1 MSMGAQVTPYAGAGP
16 LWPGARDLGA
26 VALLLDVDGTLLDIA
41 PTPSSV
47 TVPDKLRTSL
57 GELYG
62 RTGGAL
68 ALVSG
73 RTVGDLDRLFA
84 PLRLPA
90 IGAHGAEMRLADDRP
105 AQRAGAAIGESVR
118 RRFAAI
124 AAIDPGVIVEDKG
137 TSLAIHYRLAPQR
150 EGLVKQE
157 IAAILNRLAPP
168 PLRVMYGKAVVDIT
182 PPAFSKGA
190 AVRDLM
196 QHQPFANRC
205 PVFVGDDT
213 TDETVF
219 AVLPM
224 LGGRGYSVERPMAG
238 ASAVFASPREVRCWL
253 AQLCGQGGNHQ
264 Q

>member
-1 MSMGAQVTPYAGAGP
+1 MEGQVTPHAGTGL
-16 LWPGARDLGA
+16 LWPGPRDLGA

-41 PTPSSV
+41 LTPSSV

-90 IGAHGAEMRLADDRP
+90 IGAHGAEMRLAADRP
-105 AQRAGAAIGESVR
+105 AQRADAAIGESER
-118 RRFAAI
+118 RLFAAI

-137 TSLAIHYRLAPQR
+137 ASLAIHYRLAPQR

-157 IAAILNRLAPP
+157 VAAIVYHLAPP
-168 PLRVMYGKAVVDIT
+168 PLRVMYGTAVVAIT
-182 PPAFSKGA
+182 LPAFRQRA
-190 AVRDLM
+190 
-196 QHQPFANRC
+196 
-205 PVFVGDDT
+205 
-213 TDETVF
+213 
-219 AVLPM
+219 
-224 LGGRGYSVERPMAG
+224 YSAERPIAG
-238 ASAVFASPREVRCWL
+238 ASEVFASPREVRCWL
-253 AQLCGQGGNHQ
+253 AQLCGQGGNHRQ
-264 Q
+264 